1 MEHVPSFFSRVG
13 INVETYDL
21 RTEQIMQGS
30 AAQGDVEFYRIL
42 AEETGG
48 AVLELGSGT
57 GRVTW
62 ALAEAGIEVLG
73 IEVQDAMLMAAES
86 RRWKETPL
94 AQEKAS
100 FDTGDM
106 RDIQLDREFSLV
118 LIPYRGFQALLDVES
133 QRACLRSVH
142 EHLSDEG
149 LLVIH
154 VFDPRLELLVEGSE
168 REEELPILHD
178 PFNDNVIEAS
188 IIQRELDRV
197 QQVLREVW
205 KFTEL
210 DGSREPIRQE
220 EERLELRWTSRHE
233 MRLLFELEGFEV
245 EAEYS
250 DFEGA
255 DPVYGA
261 EQIWVV
267 RKARGEG

>member
-1 MEHVPSFFSRVG
+1 MEHVPSFFSSVG

-21 RTEQIMQGS
+21 RTQQVMEGS
-30 AAQGDVEFYRIL
+30 AAEGDVEFYRIL

-48 AVLELGSGT
+48 PVLELGSGT

-62 ALAEAGIEVLG
+62 ALAESGIEVLG
-73 IEVQDAMLMAAES
+73 LEIQDAMLMAAES
-86 RRWKETPL
+86 RRWKETEL

-100 FDTGDM
+100 FDSGDM
-106 RDIQLDREFSLV
+106 RSFDLDREFSLI
-118 LIPYRGFQALLDVES
+118 LIPYHGFQALLDMES
-133 QRACLRSVH
+133 QRSCLRTAR
-142 EHLSDEG
+142 EHLSEDG

-168 REEELPILHD
+168 REEDLPVLHD
-178 PFNDNVIEAS
+178 PFNDNIIEAS

-210 DGSREPIRQE
+210 DGSEVPIRQE
-220 EERLELRWTSRHE
+220 EERLEIRWTSRHE
-233 MRLLFELEGFEV
+233 MRLLFELEGFDV
-245 EAEYS
+245 ECEYS
-250 DFEGA
+250 DFEGSE
-255 DPVYGA
+255 PVYGS

-267 RKARGEG
+267 RKAKGEG